1 MHRLELHACP
11 LHPRLICVTSSV
23 KEVTDMKTVK
33 SLVLILFALTAAA
46 CAPRYLPLASH
57 TVAAGENQEA
67 DVVWITE
74 EQLQVKR
81 CANTPQGPVCITAQ
95 QR

>member
-1 MHRLELHACP
+1 
-11 LHPRLICVTSSV
+11 
-23 KEVTDMKTVK
+23 MKTVTTVLLL
-33 SLVLILFALTAAA
+33 LVGTSAMA

-67 DVVWITE
+67 DVVWVTE
-74 EQLQVKR
+74 EQQVVKR
-81 CANTPQGPVCITAQ
+81 CANSQEGPVCVTAQ